1 MSLISDNLSFVTV
14 PKIKAVSGSLW
25 TFLFLKQLN
34 KIYNRELRN
43 LYDIE
48 YLQIYY

>member
-1 MSLISDNLSFVTV
+1 MSLISDNLSFITIF
-14 PKIKAVSGSLW
+14 KMKAVSGSLW
-25 TFLFLKQLN
+25 TFFETN
-34 KIYNRELRN
+34 KTIYNRGLRN